1 MGIVRPE
8 VSGLRLMTGISIY
21 WVGLSALADGLTTL
35 VLPYQVDAVVD
46 GSRRA
51 TALGVV
57 TFLGLMLAMFVQPVA
72 GFASDRLRHR
82 LGRRGWIGLG
92 TIAILLALAL
102 AGLAATTSLLAV
114 VAAYLAVQVTI
125 SIAQAG
131 QQGLIPDLVSTELR
145 GVAAGWK
152 GLSDV
157 GGATLGFVV
166 LGNLLESGGVTAA
179 LLVAGVLL
187 AATYAVMLL
196 LVDERLRRS
205 EPRSGSTSTA
215 SFASAYRIVLPRDA
229 AFVRLVMARFSF
241 LLGIFGV
248 GRFFLFFVEDRLGLG
263 AAEAGAMLG
272 VLAVVTVVASPLAG
286 WLADRYGRLPIMRVG
301 VVLAVVGVGSLIP
314 AGSTTLVLLA
324 GGFMALGSAAFG
336 AANWAATTDVVTDGE
351 TARLMGLANFGTAG
365 AAAAAGLLG
374 PLIDATEG
382 VASGAGYNLLFVTA
396 IVFMAASALTVH
408 RIGET
413 EPGRITV

>member
-1 MGIVRPE
+1 
-8 VSGLRLMTGISIY
+8 
-21 WVGLSALADGLTTL
+21 
-35 VLPYQVDAVVD
+35 
-46 GSRRA
+46 
-51 TALGVV
+51 
-57 TFLGLMLAMFVQPVA
+57 
-72 GFASDRLRHR
+72 
-82 LGRRGWIGLG
+82 
-92 TIAILLALAL
+92 
-102 AGLAATTSLLAV
+102 
-114 VAAYLAVQVTI
+114 VQVTI

-131 QQGLIPDLVSTELR
+131 QQGLIPDLVSTERR

-157 GGATLGFVV
+157 GGASLGFVV
-166 LGNLLESGGVTAA
+166 LGSLLESGGVTAA

-187 AATYAVMLL
+187 AVTYAVMLL
-196 LVDERLRRS
+196 LVDERFRRS
-205 EPRSGSTSTA
+205 EPRSGAASNV

-248 GRFFLFFVEDRLGLG
+248 GRFFLFFVEERLGLG

-272 VLAVVTVVASPLAG
+272 VFAVVTVVASLPVG

-314 AGSTTLVLLA
+314 AGSVTLVLLA

-351 TARLMGLANFGTAG
+351 AARLMGLANFGTAG

-374 PLIDATEG
+374 PLIDASEG
-382 VASGAGYNLLFVTA
+382 VASGEGYNLLFVIA
-396 IVFMAASALTVH
+396 IVFMAVSALIVH
-408 RIGET
+408 RIDET
-413 EPGRITV
+413 EPGRITA